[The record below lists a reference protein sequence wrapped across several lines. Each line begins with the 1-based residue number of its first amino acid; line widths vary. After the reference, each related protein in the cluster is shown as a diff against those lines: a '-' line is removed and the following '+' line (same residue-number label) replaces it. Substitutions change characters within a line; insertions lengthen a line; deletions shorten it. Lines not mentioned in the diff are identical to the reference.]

1 MKRHLIFFVMLVFF
15 VGLNAQTTNT
25 SNTRRESNSSR
36 TAVKKTS
43 ETDEKKES
51 VKKETPSNRN
61 NGTVREQPTRT
72 RESSTRTTTTSR
84 SNSEVRQAP
93 ATRKTGTSTNN
104 NREVRPNTDNSNNQ
118 NGNSS
123 DRYQRTPPRET
134 KTVRTRTTTSQ
145 ETVNRSSSSSS
156 VDRKVYVPRNEK
168 EYSERRRTYTNPD
181 RRVVNRQIITKNYVH
196 RPIEYRRTYYPY
208 RVPSRPDII
217 WNINLYNEYRYIYPH
232 YDYWYYPVG
241 YRIHT
246 ISAYDA
252 NRYIGEFTRVY
263 GRVYEVWRS
272 GETDEYYLYF
282 GEPYPYQDFTVILS
296 GRDARRYSRI
306 PERYFPG
313 KDIAVTGIVSV
324 FEDRPEMVIKKRS
337 QIDIYFR

>member
-25 SNTRRESNSSR
+25 RTKRESNSSR
-36 TAVKKTS
+36 TAVKKTR

-51 VKKETPSNRN
+51 VKKETPSDRN
-61 NGTVREQPTRT
+61 DRTVKEQSPRT
-72 RESSTRTTTTSR
+72 RESDSRTTTTPR

-93 ATRKTGTSTNN
+93 DSRKSSTSTNN
-104 NREVRPNTDNSNNQ
+104 SREVNRTGNSSNQ

-123 DRYQRTPPRET
+123 DRYQRTPPKENRT
-134 KTVRTRTTTSQ
+134 IRTRPSDSQ
-145 ETVNRSSSSSS
+145 GTVNRSRSSSS
-156 VDRKVYVPRNEK
+156 VDRKVYVPRNEN
-168 EYSERRRTYTNPD
+168 EFSERRRTYTSPE
-181 RRVVNRQIITKNYVH
+181 RRVVNRQIITNNYVH

-217 WNINLYNEYRYIYPH
+217 WNIHLYNEYRYLYPH

-252 NRYIGEFTRVY
+252 DRYIGEFTRVY

-272 GETDEYYLYF
+272 GETDEYFLYF

-313 KDIAVTGIVSV
+313 KDIAVTGIISV
-324 FEDRPEMVIKKRS
+324 FEDKPEMVIKKRS